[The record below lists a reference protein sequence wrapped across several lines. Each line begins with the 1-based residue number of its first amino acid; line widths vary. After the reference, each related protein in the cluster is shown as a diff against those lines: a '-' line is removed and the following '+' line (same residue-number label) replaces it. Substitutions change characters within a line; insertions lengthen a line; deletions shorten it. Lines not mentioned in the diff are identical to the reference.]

1 MTRDPLD
8 ILTGGSNPQS
18 TAVDLTNHPV
28 VQAAIEASYKQE
40 AQIAAAQWVVGVVS
54 RALSLAGPFGAAA
67 SHVLTGSEIP
77 ADVLA
82 QLQASRTSGSA
93 CAPGEPCGTDQPC
106 GITNLLQGAVPQLLA
121 RLSGK

>member
-8 ILTGGSNPQS
+8 ILTGGTNPQS
-18 TAVDLTNHPV
+18 TAVDLTNNPV

-40 AQIAAAQWVVGVVS
+40 AQILAAQWVVGMVS
-54 RALSLAGPFGAAA
+54 RALSLAGPFGIAA

-82 QLQASRTSGSA
+82 QLQSQNNPPAQQQSGGS
-93 CAPGEPCGTDQPC
+93 CPLTG
-106 GITNLLQGAVPQLLA
+106 LLETAVPQLLG
-121 RLSGK
+121 RLTGGR

>member
-28 VQAAIEASYKQE
+28 VLAAIEASYQQE
-40 AQIAAAQWVVGVVS
+40 SQVLAAKYIVGVVS
-54 RALSLAGPFGAAA
+54 RALSLAGPFGVAA

-77 ADVLA
+77 ADVMA
-82 QLQASRTSGSA
+82 QLRPQPAAGGT
-93 CAPGEPCGTDQPC
+93 PDCGTKCQI
-106 GITNLLQGAVPQLLA
+106 GQLLETAVPQLLA
-121 RLSGK
+121 RLGR

>member
-8 ILTGGSNPQS
+8 ILTGGSNPQT

-40 AQIAAAQWVVGVVS
+40 AQIAAAQWIVGMVS
-54 RALSLAGPFGAAA
+54 RALTLAGPFGVAA

-82 QLQASRTSGSA
+82 QLQQGKPASQNAPSSGS
-93 CAPGEPCGTDQPC
+93 CPLTG
-106 GITNLLQGAVPQLLA
+106 LLQNAVPQLLA
-121 RLSGK
+121 RLTKGG

>member
-8 ILTGGSNPQS
+8 ILTGGSEPQS

-28 VQAAIEASYKQE
+28 VQAAIEASYQQE
-40 AQIAAAQWVVGVVS
+40 SQIAAAQWIVGVVS
-54 RALSLAGPFGAAA
+54 RALSLAGPFGIAA

-82 QLQASRTSGSA
+82 QLQAPKTATPSTSCGS
-93 CAPGEPCGTDQPC
+93 DQPC
-106 GITNLLQGAVPQLLA
+106 PLTGLLQNAVPQLLA
-121 RLSGK
+121 RLTKGA